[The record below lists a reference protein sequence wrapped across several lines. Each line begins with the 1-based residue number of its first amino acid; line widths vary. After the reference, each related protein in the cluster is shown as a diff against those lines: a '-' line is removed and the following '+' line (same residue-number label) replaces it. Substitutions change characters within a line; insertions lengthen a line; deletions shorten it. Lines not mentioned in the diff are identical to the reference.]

1 MHKLLIDFQI
11 WFNTVLE
18 FFFILAKCSHT
29 YYFIIMSILLEC
41 FPFKERGK
49 ILRQRSQCGRRILAR
64 RVRIATSICQSQRSL
79 MGTEECQLS
88 RALTIHYG
96 SLARAF
102 KPASGLAQPLQ
113 GFLMIFTK
121 CIMNANS
128 AIFYTRV
135 SSHLTTRDNVNSTL
149 EYIQI

>member
-1 MHKLLIDFQI
+1 
-11 WFNTVLE
+11 
-18 FFFILAKCSHT
+18 
-29 YYFIIMSILLEC
+29 
-41 FPFKERGK
+41 
-49 ILRQRSQCGRRILAR
+49 
-64 RVRIATSICQSQRSL
+64 
-79 MGTEECQLS
+79 MGIEECQLS
-88 RALTIHYG
+88 RALTIM
-96 SLARAF
+96 SPF